1 MSGIIVGIDGSDHSR
16 HALVWAVREAA
27 VRHAPLTVLTVQQPA
42 AIGSSWGASAA
53 VPYAY
58 PYDQDLA
65 KQALKMAQEETDRT
79 LEKAS
84 PDSRPPAVT
93 VKDGIVTIE
102 GSPETSVVGNHMIAA
117 IRHMEGVVA
126 VRDRLSYP
134 LLDSPYLPKKVS

>member
-42 AIGSSWGASAA
+42 ATGSSWGAGAA

-65 KQALKMAQEETDRT
+65 KQALKMAQEEADGA
-79 LEKAS
+79 LERAS
-84 PDSRPPAVT
+84 SGSRPITASRSQ
-93 VKDGIVTIE
+93 G
-102 GSPETSVVGNHMIAA
+102 AA
-117 IRHMEGVVA
+117 
-126 VRDRLSYP
+126 
-134 LLDSPYLPKKVS
+134 